1 MLEDIGIII
10 IAVVAVIAVLLA
22 YWVVKQN
29 RIENKKSM
37 QSVLKLWESQLLL
50 DMLREYSSDTMLEA
64 VQTLKNWQKEYG
76 ASYKNEFAEHYRTK
90 DLSIIPINRARQLV
104 LSYFLR
110 MLKLYSGGYVGESFC
125 NIIIN
130 NYGTEVLFE
139 VVEPFEEIVAQLD
152 PNKAYDKDAFD
163 NLRRLYQQKRK
174 A

>member
-10 IAVVAVIAVLLA
+10 IAIVAVIAVLLA
-22 YWVVKQN
+22 YWVVRQN

-37 QSVLKLWESQLLL
+37 QSFLKLWESQLLL
-50 DMLREYSSDTMLEA
+50 DLLREYSSDTMLEA
-64 VQTLKNWQKEYG
+64 VQTLKNWQKEYRD
-76 ASYKNEFAEHYRTK
+76 SYKNEFAERYRTK

-110 MLKLYSGGYVGESFC
+110 TLKLYNGGYVSESLC

-130 NYGTEVLFE
+130 NYGTEVLFD
-139 VVEPFEEIVAQLD
+139 VVEPFEEIVAQID
-152 PNKAYDKDAFD
+152 PNKSYDKDAFD